1 MTPPRDP
8 QLHEVRPEPTEAPVV
23 NEPGAEP
30 VAPPRRGKRRVLL
43 VVGVVALLAGAAFGA
58 HGYLTR
64 GEVST
69 DDAQVEADVVPI
81 APRVAGTISEV
92 LVADNAPVTLGQPIL
107 RLDDADYQ
115 VRVRQAQAELETA
128 RAQTAAADAQ
138 VTGARASVTKSEAEA
153 EKAGLDLRRAEA
165 LKAGDAIAAERFDAT
180 RIGSETARAGAGAN
194 RAQYAAALA
203 NAELARARVK
213 AAEAAVDAAKLQLSY
228 TVVKAPAAG
237 VVSRLGARAGQIV
250 QPGQNLGQLVP
261 DRTYV
266 VANFK
271 ETQTGGIHRGQKVD
285 VEIDAYGGRKIEGT
299 VDSVSGGTGARFA
312 LLPPDN
318 ASGNFVKVVERVPV
332 RIAWVNPPADLP
344 LRAGLS
350 AFVTVHT
357 R

>member
-8 QLHEVRPEPTEAPVV
+8 KLHEVRPEPIEEGPPA
-23 NEPGAEP
+23 NEPGAP
-30 VAPPRRGKRRVLL
+30 SAPPRGGKRRVLL
-43 VVGVVALLAGAAFGA
+43 GAGVVALLAALAFGA
-58 HGYLTR
+58 RAWMTR

-69 DDAQVEADVVPI
+69 DDAQGEADVVAI
-81 APRVAGTISEV
+81 APRVPGTIAEV

-115 VRVRQAQAELETA
+115 VKVRQAQAELETA
-128 RAQTAAADAQ
+128 RAQTASADAQ
-138 VTGARASVTKSEAEA
+138 VNAARASVTRSEAEA
-153 EKAGLDLRRAEA
+153 EKAALDLRRAET

-213 AAEAAVDAAKLQLSY
+213 AAEAAVDAATLQLSY
-228 TVVKAPAAG
+228 TVVKAPTAG

-250 QPGQNLGQLVP
+250 QASQSVGQLVP

-271 ETQTGGIHRGQKVD
+271 ETQTGGIHRGQVVD
-285 VEIDAYGGRKIEGT
+285 VEIDAYGGRTLHGT
-299 VDSVSGGTGARFA
+299 VESVSGGTGARFA

-332 RIAWVNPPADLP
+332 RVAWMNPPADLA

-350 AFVTVHT
+350 AYVTVHT